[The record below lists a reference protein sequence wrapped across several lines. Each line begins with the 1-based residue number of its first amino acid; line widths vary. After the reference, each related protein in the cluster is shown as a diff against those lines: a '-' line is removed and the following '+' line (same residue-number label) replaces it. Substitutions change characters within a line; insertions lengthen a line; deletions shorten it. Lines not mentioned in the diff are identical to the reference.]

1 MHKKCDQQKEFKIE
15 EAETEW
21 IPTKHCKINNE
32 IQIWKKTKTKKNNNP
47 SGEHSFFPHA
57 VAIMLC

>member
-32 IQIWKKTKTKKNNNP
+32 IQIWKKKKQRKIITPLVNTAF
-47 SGEHSFFPHA
+47 SL
-57 VAIMLC
+57 MQ